1 MYIEEEKCK
10 NDTKI
15 KYDYIKSSERVSR
28 IKEFDR
34 GANNVSIVSVKRL
47 DERKK
52 DNINRDKKSK
62 EENISDAF
70 SEKYKQSNKHINGE
84 TKYIET
90 YVNNNKINDRNE
102 NYKNDKKSKNFQWV
116 RLLVVIVVFFML
128 GVCTKLFL
136 TVSELS
142 KQIVVL
148 KNEVDFIQT
157 ELESENQKNEV
168 ITIEDEEIAKINNES
183 VKQIEKQESIN
194 VSAGLKHQD
203 KQTEIK
209 KKVYLTFDDGPSSNT
224 DRILDILDEYNTKAT
239 FFVVGKSN
247 YEEQYK
253 RIVNEGHTLGMHSYT
268 HIYSEI
274 YSSLEAYKDDLQKL
288 KDFLYKITG
297 VECKVVRFPG
307 GSSNSISK
315 VNMRELIGYLDEV
328 GLEYYDWNISSGD
341 ANSSYINASK
351 IADNVLK
358 NINKYDNVVILFH
371 DAAEKDSTVD
381 ALPIIIEKIL
391 ESEDTVLLPITE
403 ETIPIQHIQ

>member
-1 MYIEEEKCK
+1 MYVEEEKCK

-34 GANNVSIVSVKRL
+34 SANNVSIVSVKRL

-52 DNINRDKKSK
+52 DNIDRDKKSK
-62 EENISDAF
+62 EENISDAL
-70 SEKYKQSNKHINGE
+70 SDKYRQSNKHIDAE

-90 YVNNNKINDRNE
+90 YVNNNEINDRNE
-102 NYKNDKKSKNFQWV
+102 NDKNDKKSKNFQWV
-116 RLLVVIVVFFML
+116 RLLIVIVVFFML